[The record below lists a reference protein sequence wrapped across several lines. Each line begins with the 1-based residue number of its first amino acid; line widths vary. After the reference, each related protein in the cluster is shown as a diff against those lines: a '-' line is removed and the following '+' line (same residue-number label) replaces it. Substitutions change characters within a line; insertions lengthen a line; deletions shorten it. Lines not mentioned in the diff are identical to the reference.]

1 MHDEVTPAVSAAPQ
15 TIEGW
20 YALHDMRRI
29 DWRAWKRLD
38 EAERRAAL
46 QEAAGF
52 LARCERAADAP
63 EGGSAF
69 YAVAGH
75 KADLMFLHLRPS
87 LDHLVQVELAFH
99 QTRLA
104 DFTERVSSYTS
115 VIELSRYNPEE
126 PGEAPPPE
134 REAAL
139 VRRLKP
145 AIPAVRYACFYPMSK
160 KRGEIDNWYTLPME
174 KRRELMYSHGMI
186 GRGYK
191 GQVTQMVTGSVGLDD
206 WEWGVTLFADDP
218 LPFKKLVYEMRFDE
232 ASAKYGLFG
241 PFWVGVRL
249 SPAGIEEYMAG
260 RLPGREPTATA

>member
-1 MHDEVTPAVSAAPQ
+1 
-15 TIEGW
+15 
-20 YALHDMRRI
+20 
-29 DWRAWKRLD
+29 
-38 EAERRAAL
+38 
-46 QEAAGF
+46 
-52 LARCERAADAP
+52 
-63 EGGSAF
+63 
-69 YAVAGH
+69 
-75 KADLMFLHLRPS
+75 
-87 LDHLVQVELAFH
+87 
-99 QTRLA
+99 
-104 DFTERVSSYTS
+104 
-115 VIELSRYNPEE
+115 
-126 PGEAPPPE
+126 
-134 REAAL
+134 
-139 VRRLKP
+139 
-145 AIPAVRYACFYPMSK
+145 
-160 KRGEIDNWYTLPME
+160 ME